1 MQCLLPI
8 NIQQL
13 LCTVIEFHALK
24 EAVLYFVEDLNLEDN
39 HVAGYQSNLQF
50 IDS

>member
-1 MQCLLPI
+1 M
-8 NIQQL
+8 
-13 LCTVIEFHALK
+13 IEFHALK
-24 EAVLYFVEDLNLEDN
+24 EAKEAVLYFVQDLNLDDN